1 MFNKD
6 DFCNINYIE
15 FDDDFNIELNQK
27 SKIIFGYNGI
37 GKSSIYKYL
46 KNKYNE
52 YDYLDY

>member
-27 SKIIFGYNGI
+27 SKIIFGYTLYILNTI
-37 GKSSIYKYL
+37 ISRLNELHEYIL
-46 KNKYNE
+46 KNSF
-52 YDYLDY
+52 

>member
-52 YDYLDY
+52 

>member
-27 SKIIFGYNGI
+27 SKIIFGYTLYILNTIISRLNGLHEQI
-37 GKSSIYKYL
+37 FYRL
-46 KNKYNE
+46 F
-52 YDYLDY
+52 